1 MVSLRVCQCKPYEP
15 TRPKTPMCRARPAKA
30 RGRPK
35 STPKWAPILG
45 GTRIMPM
52 GRPRSTPK
60 WVPILGVTRIMPRRP
75 KSTPKWVIL
84 GEVYSTFESHV
95 VLYICQKANVLTYC
109 HRHLRGRRQPGL
121 RVPPGLRVTHSHAY
135 STFESHVVLYI
146 CQKANVLTYCHRH
159 LRGRR
164 HLAAGCLRVSGSP
177 TASIQRLNLTLFSA
191 LANTGN
197 PGQMRRICHRQI
209 RGICSTVTGTSGAYL
224 CHRHFRGMSLHRQ
237 TARGTATGTGVDPET
252 GLNRIPG

>member
-164 HLAAGCLRVSGSP
+164 QSPPAAGLAARPPGASGS
-177 TASIQRLNLTLFSA
+177 LTHSQCCVFNVRISRCFLHLPPA
-191 LANTGN
+191 N
-197 PGQMRRICHRQI
+197 PGHMQLVYI
-209 RGICSTVTGTSGAYL
+209 VTGTSGAYV
-224 CHRHFRGMSLHRQ
+224 R
-237 TARGTATGTGVDPET
+237 TYVTGISGA
-252 GLNRIPG
+252 